1 MAKVLQCPWFAS
13 NGFSKWCMNGH
24 FPCNCETC
32 NCEDKKY
39 VEIYTTTSTTC
50 IKENKL

>member
-1 MAKVLQCPWFAS
+1 MKILQCPWFAS
-13 NGFSKWCMNGH
+13 DGLSKWCMNGH
-24 FPCNCETC
+24 FPCNCEAC

-50 IKENKL
+50 IKQG